1 MVRTTSRR
9 LPVAVGL
16 TGLVLWL
23 SASPVAAHGV
33 GGRVDLPLPAWQ
45 LAWAAGFAV
54 ASSFVVLGMFW
65 SEPRLARAA
74 VGRPMPPVAQIVGRA
89 LLPLTRIVGLGAF
102 GVLLYA
108 TWRGNV
114 NSASNIAPIA
124 IYVAFWV
131 GLQIVSALIG
141 DVWRG
146 FNPFLTLADCG
157 AWVRARITDTPISS
171 VNHGAGSQWWAV
183 AAITS
188 FLWLE
193 LCYHSSAAPRSIGI
207 WLTLYTIAM
216 VAGAAWFGR
225 GWVRDADGFGVLF
238 TMLGAMAPLYRDDED
253 RWRFRA
259 PLAGLAAMPVGSGTV
274 AFVLVVLG
282 STSFDGFSRS
292 SMWRDIISNRS
303 GWELTFVSTV
313 GMVFVIGL
321 VALIY
326 RGAIKA
332 MSIVTG
338 DGERDLADTFGSS
351 LLPIAL
357 AYAVAHYF
365 SLLMFEGQQLFIHIS
380 DPFGRGWDLFGTVD
394 YQVDFTWISTD
405 TIAWTQTVA
414 IAVGHVLGITVAH
427 DRAVERYE
435 PAAAVRSQY
444 PMLVAMVFYTVAGL
458 LLLLGV

>member
-1 MVRTTSRR
+1 MSTTLRR
-9 LPVAVGL
+9 SLVLAGL
-16 TGLVLWL
+16 TAVTLWL
-23 SASPVAAHGV
+23 SASPAAAHGV
-33 GGRVDLPLPAWQ
+33 GGRLDLPLPAWQ

-65 SEPRLARAA
+65 SEPRLAGAA
-74 VGRPMPPVAQIVGRA
+74 SGRA
-89 LLPLTRIVGLGAF
+89 LPGWVQALGRATLPLTRVIGLAGF
-102 GVLLYA
+102 GILLYA

-124 IYVAFWV
+124 VYVAFWV
-131 GLQIVSALIG
+131 GLQLVSALVG

-146 FNPFLTLADCG
+146 FNPFHTVADG
-157 AWVRARITDTPISS
+157 AAWLRARITGTPMSS
-171 VNHGAGSQWWAV
+171 ARHGAGNQWWAV
-183 AAITS
+183 AAIGS

-193 LCYHSSAAPRSIGI
+193 LCYHSSAAPRSIGL
-207 WLTLYTIAM
+207 WLTLYAAAM
-216 VAGAAWFGR
+216 LAGAAVYGR

-238 TMLGAMAPLYRDDED
+238 TMLGAMAPLYRDGEG
-253 RWRFRA
+253 RWRLRA
-259 PLAGLAAMPVGSGTV
+259 PLAGLATMPVGAGTV

-292 SMWRDIISNRS
+292 STWRDIISNRS
-303 GWELTFVSTV
+303 GWELTLVNTI

-321 VALIY
+321 VALVY
-326 RGAIKA
+326 RGAIRV
-332 MSIVTG
+332 MSMVTG

-365 SLLMFEGQQLFIHIS
+365 SLLMFEGQQLYIHIS

-414 IAVGHVLGITVAH
+414 IALGHVLGITVAH